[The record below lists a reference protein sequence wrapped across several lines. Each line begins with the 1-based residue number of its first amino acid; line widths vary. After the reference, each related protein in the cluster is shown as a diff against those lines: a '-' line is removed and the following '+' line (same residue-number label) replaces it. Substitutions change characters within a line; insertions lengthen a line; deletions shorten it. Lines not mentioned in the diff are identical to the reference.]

1 MKRRDVDVESPLK
14 YSIKHTHISIVNFA
28 YLCYESD
35 MNIFEHKNLLNSQMK
50 SQKRKSLFRTL
61 IKPVE
66 AGAHGTLNYVVKKG
80 LGKNKIAKK

>member
-1 MKRRDVDVESPLK
+1 
-14 YSIKHTHISIVNFA
+14 
-28 YLCYESD
+28 

-66 AGAHGTLNYVVKKG
+66 AGANGTLNYVVKEG
-80 LGKNKIAKK
+80 LGKNKVASKK